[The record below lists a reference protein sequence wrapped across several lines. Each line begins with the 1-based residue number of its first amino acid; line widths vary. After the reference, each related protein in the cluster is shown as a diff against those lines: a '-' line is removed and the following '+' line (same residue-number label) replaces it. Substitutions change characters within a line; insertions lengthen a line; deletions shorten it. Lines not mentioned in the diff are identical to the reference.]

1 MKEVARKLKKKIT
14 ETKKI
19 HQKNLAEGSFF
30 LESHEEDVEELRDD
44 FQAYL
49 NGNRTHTLRY
59 YWAFLQELVELPI
72 KLGMKRS
79 LCNQHLEVA
88 PLAQAAQA
96 GYWWLV
102 LGPEITAHYHTEDKK
117 TADIWLRDAYRVISY
132 LILTGHKKEAAEAS
146 EVVVGAL
153 KTPFLNGGSD
163 WYTHPWFLLQLI
175 CRWQNVEVD
184 LEGCDIPSDMGVYNA
199 VLSQWDTTDVETV
212 QVLVNQ
218 MASYHMDTA
227 RSDRND
233 DEINDFSQSDFWFF
247 PYEILT
253 WLRIREEMGLP
264 NPEAYEHPLMQQP
277 LAAMPPATPFPK
289 DELLEQVVAKLKAD
303 HGLS

>member
-1 MKEVARKLKKKIT
+1 MDAVARKLKRKIA

-19 HQKNLAEGSFF
+19 DQKNLTEGSNF
-30 LESHEEDVEELRDD
+30 LRIHNRRVKRLYDD

-49 NGNRTHTLRY
+49 NDNGTHILRF
-59 YWAFLQELVELPI
+59 YWAILHRSVKLPI
-72 KLGMKRS
+72 KIGMKRS

-102 LGPEITAHYHTEDKK
+102 LGPEITAHYHTENKK
-117 TADIWLRDAYRVISY
+117 DADIWLRDAYRVISY
-132 LILTGHKKEAAEAS
+132 LVLTGHSEQAKAANT
-146 EVVVGAL
+146 VVVDAL
-153 KTPFLNGGSD
+153 KTPFLAGGDD
-163 WYTHPWFLLQLI
+163 WFLHPWFLLALL
-175 CRWQNVEVD
+175 CRWQHRELD
-184 LEGCDIPSDMGVYNA
+184 LTGCDVPADMGVYA
-199 VLSQWDTTDVETV
+199 DVLAHWDTKDVEEV
-212 QVLVNQ
+212 QALVTD
-218 MASYHMDTA
+218 MANFHMGAA
-227 RSDRND
+227 RSNRND
-233 DEINDFSQSDFWFF
+233 NETNDFSQSDFWFF

-289 DELLEQVVAKLKAD
+289 DEQLERVVAKLKAD
-303 HGLS
+303 HGLI

>member
-1 MKEVARKLKKKIT
+1 M
-14 ETKKI
+14 
-19 HQKNLAEGSFF
+19 EGSNF
-30 LESHEEDVEELRDD
+30 LRSHNRRAKRLYDE
-44 FQAYL
+44 FNAYL
-49 NGNRTHTLRY
+49 EDRGDDYLSF
-59 YWAFLQELVELPI
+59 YWSSLHRLVDFPI
-72 KLGMKRS
+72 KIGMMRS
-79 LCNQHLEVA
+79 LCNQHLEVVSI
-88 PLAQAAQA
+88 AQAAQA

-102 LGPEITAHYHTEDKK
+102 LGPDIRAHYHTEDKK
-117 TADIWLRDAYRVISY
+117 AADIWLLDAYRVISY
-132 LILTGHKKEAAEAS
+132 LIITGHKKEAAEAS

-184 LEGCDIPSDMGVYNA
+184 LEGCDVPSDMGVYNA

-212 QVLVNQ
+212 QALVNQ

-233 DEINDFSQSDFWFF
+233 DEINDFGDSDFWFF

-264 NPEAYEHPLMQQP
+264 NPEAFEHPLMQQP